1 MLIAPDDRKY
11 KIAYFVSMYPAIS
24 HTFILRE
31 ATRLRTLGFEIDFA
45 SINLPDRPDAAMTD
59 EERLEKSRTY
69 YIKSHGILGAL
80 IAHMALF
87 YNSRAWLRGLKSI
100 FHLAGW
106 NLKQLAYCFFYF
118 TEALMI
124 ARWMRSKKINHLH
137 VHFGN
142 AAATVGMLLKQ
153 MMPISLSITV
163 HGPDEFYDAKGQ
175 WLLQKIESAD
185 FMICISKFARS
196 QLMFLSP
203 QSNWEKFEVCPLGVE
218 FENIQSTKKSSN
230 LNMPFTILCV
240 GRLTGAKG
248 QGVLIKACERLHLAG
263 RQFQLVLVGAG
274 PDESAL
280 KEAVKFASLQDKVIF
295 TGPLNQPEVRQWYSK
310 VDAFALASFAE
321 GVPVVLMEAMAN
333 GVPCVTTWITGIPEL
348 IRNGQDGLL
357 VAPSDTIGLAE
368 ALARLMDN
376 SDLRKS
382 LALSARARVESH
394 YNLRTN
400 VEHLAT
406 VFHRRLH
413 VQSGQHEKIV

>member
-1 MLIAPDDRKY
+1 MNISKRLGNSSADKKF
-11 KIAYFVSMYPAIS
+11 KIAYLVSMYPAIS

-31 ATRLRTLGFEIDFA
+31 AIRLRTLGFEIDFA

-69 YIKSHGILGAL
+69 YVKSHGIRGAL
-80 IAHMALF
+80 MAHMTLF
-87 YNSRAWLRGLKSI
+87 HNPRAWLRGLKSI
-100 FHLAGW
+100 FHLAEW
-106 NLKQLAYCFFYF
+106 NLRQLAYCFFYF

-124 ARWMRSKKINHLH
+124 SRWMQSKKISHLH

-175 WLLQKIESAD
+175 WLRQKIESAD

-230 LNMPFTILCV
+230 VNVPFTILCV

-248 QGVLIKACERLHLAG
+248 QGILIKACERLHHAG

-280 KEAVKFASLQDKVIF
+280 KEAVKSAGLQDKVIF

-310 VDAFALASFAE
+310 ADVFALASFAE
-321 GVPVVLMEAMAN
+321 GVPVVLMEAMAQV
-333 GVPCVTTWITGIPEL
+333 VPCVTTCITGIPEL
-348 IRNGQDGLL
+348 IRDGQDGLL
-357 VAPSDTIGLAE
+357 VAPSDPIQLAE
-368 ALARLMDN
+368 ALARLMD
-376 SDLRKS
+376 DPELRI
-382 LALSARARVESH
+382 ALSASASARVMTH
-394 YNLRTN
+394 YNLQTN
-400 VEHLAT
+400 VAQLAEI
-406 VFHRRLH
+406 FRRRF
-413 VQSGQHEKIV
+413 SGRPS